1 MNSSEELDALASLLR
16 GQKNPM
22 TTLLPERLNDLLL
35 KGILAE
41 LETAA
46 QTQSEPG
53 EENASPNPFELIE
66 EVAAQPDQGLRTQA
80 YHILLR
86 LAQTGSLPAID
97 ALYRLAV
104 EHQNLAARQAILTRG
119 WQPGTP
125 ALNALFD
132 WFSHLDAG
140 TPFPEAELPLLTQ
153 AYFTAASPALQR
165 RLHATAPQAHAEN
178 WSRIVRA
185 VQEDNE
191 EALIDLV
198 ERYPTFRSSER
209 EIVLEQLDRLAGQ
222 GLAPA
227 RGALGLLFIRHEDQ
241 RARQIVIQ
249 NNYLP
254 DDSEQRAL
262 FLFLGEQW
270 PDYEALDFD
279 HSLLLSAYE
288 TAGHSLRRRLLEH
301 SRHTG
306 QMEWTRALSLSSGT
320 RWLSD
325 LSDADWDL
333 SIHRLTE
340 NEHFADMWR
349 LAQVAPPLWSAAILQ
364 RLSKQGWQPEV
375 VDEQAGFTSLT
386 SLAHACLSA
395 PLDIQPKKN
404 LHAAVLDFTCL
415 AMHPGGRILAAGC
428 NDSRIFQWNLPD
440 GDLRDAEIIGPAPVT
455 RALVYSPDGELLAAA
470 SGDNRIRAFRLSGG
484 QMLKTMEGHR
494 AMIRALAI
502 HPDGRTLYSAGF
514 DGTVRF
520 WRFPYGPELN
530 TLRPGPDEV
539 FSMVLGANGQHLL
552 SCGADSLVRVWNL
565 PEGTAARELE
575 MHSDTVTHLAAS
587 PTSELVASA
596 GRDSMI
602 HLWNFSSGGLVR
614 SFANTSNPITAM
626 LINSTDQ
633 VLIGGRS
640 NGEIVLWSLSTGRE
654 ITHQKTFSQPITGL
668 VLTPEG
674 DALYTADNHGHLM
687 AWDLRT
693 FLAARL
699 PGLAT
704 QPGILSELQDRL
716 KNTQLPPDE
725 KKWLTFA
732 VELARWRQRY
742 DIELADMTP
751 IQIGEFDIEL

>member
-1 MNSSEELDALASLLR
+1 MNSQEELSALASLLR
-16 GQKNPM
+16 GQNNPA
-22 TTLLPERLNDLLL
+22 TTLPPERLNDLLL
-35 KGILAE
+35 KGILVE
-41 LETAA
+41 LEKAVQAPPETI
-46 QTQSEPG
+46 ER
-53 EENASPNPFELIE
+53 NASPDPLELIE
-66 EVAAQPDQGLRTQA
+66 EAAAQPEQGLRAQA
-80 YHILLR
+80 YDILLR
-86 LAQTGSLPAID
+86 LAEAGNLKAID

-104 EHQNLAARQAILTRG
+104 EHQNLAARQAILARG

-125 ALNALFD
+125 ALQALFD
-132 WFSHLDAG
+132 WFSHLEGG

-153 AYFTAASPALQR
+153 AYFNLASPTLQR
-165 RLHATAPQAHAEN
+165 RLHATAPQVHAEN
-178 WSRIVRA
+178 WSRIIQMVE
-185 VQEDNE
+185 EDS
-191 EALIDLV
+191 EAALVDLV
-198 ERYPTFRSSER
+198 ERYPTFRPTER

-222 GLAPA
+222 GSAPA

-241 RARQIVIQ
+241 RARQMVIQ

-254 DDSEQRAL
+254 DDPEQRAL
-262 FLFLGEQW
+262 FLFLGEEW
-270 PDYEALDFD
+270 AAYDTLDFD

-288 TAGHSLRRRLLEH
+288 TAGRSLRRRLLEH

-306 QMEWTRALSLSSGT
+306 QMEWTRGLSLSGGA

-333 SIHRLTE
+333 SIRRLTE
-340 NEHFADMWR
+340 NEHYADLWR

-364 RLSKQGWQPEV
+364 RLSKLGWQPKGA
-375 VDEQAGFTSLT
+375 DEQAGFTSLAA
-386 SLAHACLSA
+386 LAQVCLSV
-395 PLDIQPKKN
+395 PLAIQPKKN
-404 LHAAVLDFTCL
+404 LHAPAQDFTCL

-428 NDSRIFQWNLPD
+428 SDSRIFQWNLPD
-440 GDLRDAEIIGPAPVT
+440 GNLRDAEIIGPAPMT

-470 SGDNRIRAFRLSGG
+470 SGDNRIRVFRLSGG
-484 QMLKTMEGHR
+484 QMLKTLEGHR

-514 DGTVRF
+514 DGAIRF

-530 TLRPGPDEV
+530 TLRPGGDEV
-539 FSMVLGANGQHLL
+539 FSMALGANGQHLL
-552 SCGADSLVRVWNL
+552 TCGADSLVRVWNL
-565 PEGTAARELE
+565 PDGTAARELE
-575 MHSDTVTHLAAS
+575 MHTDTVTHLAAS

-596 GRDSMI
+596 GREGMI
-602 HLWNFSSGGLVR
+602 HLWNYSSGGLVR
-614 SFANTSNPITAM
+614 SFANSSSPITAL
-626 LINSTDQ
+626 LIHSTDQ
-633 VLIGGRS
+633 VLIGGRN

-654 ITHQKTFSQPITGL
+654 IAQLRTFSQPITGL
-668 VLTPEG
+668 VLTPDG
-674 DALYTADNHGHLM
+674 NTLYSADNGGHLM

-699 PGLAT
+699 PGLAA

-716 KNTQLPPDE
+716 KNAQLPPDE

-742 DIELADMTP
+742 DIELADIPP